1 MPHEKSLKYAWE
13 PRNDDWFCPP
23 PSIVLK
29 IFDHWGD
36 VLICLLINTSAPS
49 HWLKSVAWPVGPV
62 LKFRDIPDCL
72 STTKPQ
78 NVNIME
84 TAGFHSFIGLFR
96 FTITFSR
103 CPHIARARLSGQRL
117 YKTKYALQ
125 MVLNW
130 QVNKSQVSTHIS
142 LLDLFR
148 QHFCHEIR
156 WKPAVLYLHVKQ
168 MQ

>member
-1 MPHEKSLKYAWE
+1 MPTQKVKITPYHAWLFPGASGMKWE
-13 PRNDDWFCPP
+13 SQNQLIKEEIFW
-23 PSIVLK
+23 K
-29 IFDHWGD
+29 ILTWTKPKATNLRTWILHLCKASMHFSF
-36 VLICLLINTSAPS
+36 L
-49 HWLKSVAWPVGPV
+49 
-62 LKFRDIPDCL
+62 L

-84 TAGFHSFIGLFR
+84 TTGFHSFIGLFR

-103 CPHIARARLSGQRL
+103 CPQIARASLSGQRL

>member
-1 MPHEKSLKYAWE
+1 MPTQKVKITLYHAWLFPGASGMKWE
-13 PRNDDWFCPP
+13 SQNQLIREDIFW
-23 PSIVLK
+23 K
-29 IFDHWGD
+29 ILTWTKPKATNLQTWILH
-36 VLICLLINTSAPS
+36 LCKA
-49 HWLKSVAWPVGPV
+49 SVH
-62 LKFRDIPDCL
+62 FSFFL

-78 NVNIME
+78 NVNIIE

-103 CPHIARARLSGQRL
+103 CPQIAKASLGGQCL

-130 QVNKSQVSTHIS
+130 QVNKRQVSTHIS

-156 WKPAVLYLHVKQ
+156 WKPALLYLPVKQ

>member
-1 MPHEKSLKYAWE
+1 MPTQKVKITPYHAWLFPE
-13 PRNDDWFCPP
+13 ASGMKWESQNQLIREDIFW
-23 PSIVLK
+23 K
-29 IFDHWGD
+29 ILTWTKPKATNLRTWILH
-36 VLICLLINTSAPS
+36 LRKA
-49 HWLKSVAWPVGPV
+49 SVHFSF
-62 LKFRDIPDCL
+62 LL

-78 NVNIME
+78 NVNIIE

-103 CPHIARARLSGQRL
+103 CPQIAKASLGGQCL

-142 LLDLFR
+142 FLVLFR
-148 QHFCHEIR
+148 QHACHEISC
-156 WKPAVLYLHVKQ
+156 KPAVLYLPVKQ